1 MCSTL
6 IFRHGKLSMRTF
18 FTHVAITDQNLFYFF
33 TLITLMIAHSAEAGS
48 DPGKTGSGP
57 IPVLQNS
64 SDPVP
69 VFRAGPSL
77 GF

>member
-33 TLITLMIAHSAEAGS
+33 TLITLMIAHSAMASIRASSAHTAWVIFLTQAVWAEDVHVEAM
-48 DPGKTGSGP
+48 
-57 IPVLQNS
+57 I
-64 SDPVP
+64 
-69 VFRAGPSL
+69 
-77 GF
+77 GFG